1 MTLIIIF
8 SQLPHKSYA
17 LLPLSA
23 LPPTSFIPP
32 TPSAL
37 SSTLLSPPDQGDLAL
52 YSLGYYPISSQSLGP
67 TVLLLIDPSLYAS
80 QDSTAQ
86 INHLQH
92 ALTYLMDTP
101 GLLADNIQMGIVQ
114 VADTQSD
121 SDYAKHLVLPVTQLG
136 AVASSK
142 HPESQ
147 RYKIK
152 NFINN
157 PCADFSNCGSPL
169 VDNWGVMAVKS
180 KGAYAQAAAYMMGTD
195 THRVMVNNVSS
206 VHRMGKNKDKV
217 LPLNEMVIESYN
229 TTNAKHDAIEQND
242 IKQNG
247 IKKTTAKT
255 VPPITRESF
264 ESRDVAKVMTVSFL
278 NQQYPKPKYS
288 QCSAKY
294 FDSDNKPSSLDYK
307 VGNAIIIIG
316 SDIGA
321 QSEAH
326 TSFKALGI
334 SSTSI
339 SSITHP
345 QLSDPLAM
353 MAQSLLPKVSSQ
365 TSGKTSIDKYLLP
378 ERCHSQGGL
387 NNLQADQEASVY
399 GYCQQHYARHLN
411 QFKDGSTIQHNPTNI
426 SIKTGVISFSAIN
439 KTIGFSGLNKGLP
452 NYDC

>member
-1 MTLIIIF
+1 MTLITIF

-17 LLPLSA
+17 LPPPSE

-37 SSTLLSPPDQGDLAL
+37 SSTLLSPPEQGDLAL

-101 GLLADNIQMGIVQ
+101 GLLADNIQMGIMQ

-121 SDYAKHLVLPVTQLG
+121 GSYAKQLMLPVNQLG
-136 AVASSK
+136 AAARSK

-152 NFINN
+152 KFINN
-157 PCADFSNCGSPL
+157 SCADFSNCGSPL
-169 VDNWGVMAVKS
+169 VDNWGVMAAKS
-180 KGAYAQAAAYMMGTD
+180 VAAYAHAVAYMMGTD
-195 THRVMVNNVSS
+195 THSVMVDNVSS
-206 VHRMGKNKDKV
+206 AHRMGYDKHK
-217 LPLNEMVIESYN
+217 LSPLNEMVIESYN

-242 IKQNG
+242 TKKNDTKKNGTKQNG
-247 IKKTTAKT
+247 TKQNTAKT
-255 VPPITRESF
+255 VLPITRENV
-264 ESRDVAKVMTVSFL
+264 ESRDVAKVMTVSSL

-321 QSEAH
+321 QSEAQ
-326 TSFKALGI
+326 TSSQILGTSNI
-334 SSTSI
+334 STS
-339 SSITHP
+339 SIP
-345 QLSDPLAM
+345 YPSLSDPLAM
-353 MAQSLLPKVSSQ
+353 MAQTLLPKV
-365 TSGKTSIDKYLLP
+365 
-378 ERCHSQGGL
+378 
-387 NNLQADQEASVY
+387 
-399 GYCQQHYARHLN
+399 
-411 QFKDGSTIQHNPTNI
+411 
-426 SIKTGVISFSAIN
+426 
-439 KTIGFSGLNKGLP
+439 
-452 NYDC
+452 